1 MSMPNIDIS
10 TLNMASQI
18 ADGNFIQTGEG
29 GFPPSG
35 STKLR
40 KHSGPG
46 KLLKK
51 EFKILKGKG
60 NHRYKNSPSSQ
71 ELVKEERAEGSFKVN
86 IAERSSTI
94 PGANRGGIDLSNTL
108 SGSRRRS
115 TASNIGLH
123 EYSVSR
129 DQPNDDTEIIS
140 LDEDEERTSKPELEH
155 RSSFARSLKYSRAFQ
170 QQASAARRRDAAGN
184 DMDVEDFEETSDT
197 PFAVSNFHRQKSGI
211 ACN

>member
-10 TLNMASQI
+10 TLNMASKI

-60 NHRYKNSPSSQ
+60 NHRYRNSPSSQ
-71 ELVKEERAEGSFKVN
+71 IGRAHV
-86 IAERSSTI
+86 
-94 PGANRGGIDLSNTL
+94 
-108 SGSRRRS
+108 
-115 TASNIGLH
+115 
-123 EYSVSR
+123 
-129 DQPNDDTEIIS
+129 
-140 LDEDEERTSKPELEH
+140 
-155 RSSFARSLKYSRAFQ
+155 
-170 QQASAARRRDAAGN
+170 
-184 DMDVEDFEETSDT
+184 
-197 PFAVSNFHRQKSGI
+197 
-211 ACN
+211 